1 MHEETM
7 RDLDKTLTELE
18 QFCVKTLAEIGVMR
32 LQIQLLRELS
42 K

>member
-7 RDLDKTLTELE
+7 RDLDKALNELE
-18 QFCVKTLAEIGVMR
+18 QFCVKTLAEVGVMR
-32 LQIQLLRELS
+32 IQLQLLRELS